1 MVQLFSFFI
10 TTFITLFVII
20 DPIAG
25 AMIFSSIAKAM
36 DDKKRMDMAKNTA
49 IFGCSLLLFFAITGN
64 YILSFFRITTDSLSV
79 AGGVLLFMIA
89 IDMMYAKKS
98 REAYTEEEFEE
109 EREYMYIVPLA
120 IPLLTGPAAITSVI
134 LLMERGESF
143 YFKIMVLLAVILTFL
158 VTWILLRFSD
168 QINRMLGITGSM
180 VFRRMMGLFL
190 AAIAVEFISN
200 GIWNIFNSFISVS

>member
-168 QINRMLGITGSM
+168 QINRILGITGSM